1 MRIWNHVR
9 AAWSKWRSTP
19 NESLPQSSAQPGR
32 GENHLELARESLRE
46 LLQDTR
52 VPAAVRDALAEDYA
66 QIQVMLEKL
75 EHGHIHIAAVGRVS
89 VGKSSL
95 LNALLGENRFRT
107 SPLHGET
114 RRTDL
119 ANWVEYQAG
128 GVYLIDTPGLD
139 EVDGEARE
147 KMAHAVAARTDLI
160 LFVVDGDITDVELKA
175 LRVLAEQHHPIILVL
190 NKADR
195 YTANEQ
201 ALLLDTLR
209 KRAGKW
215 IDPKNVIST
224 AAQPAAR
231 VVIEVDASGYETET
245 TRPRAVDVEQ
255 LKQRLWAVLEAEGKT
270 LAALNATL
278 FADSLS
284 EQVTQRII
292 EARSQIAG
300 KVVRTYCI
308 AKGVAVA
315 FNPVPIADLFAAA
328 VMDVTMVVHLSRTYG
343 LPLSRREA
351 GTLVQVIAAQIVA
364 LVGTVWAINLV
375 SSALKATTGGL
386 STVVTAGAQGA
397 VAYYA
402 TYIVGRVAERYF
414 AQGKSWQEGGPK
426 RVVQDILDS
435 VDRES
440 ILAEARRDIRAHL
453 RRT

>member
-1 MRIWNHVR
+1 MR
-9 AAWSKWRSTP
+9 
-19 NESLPQSSAQPGR
+19 E
-32 GENHLELARESLRE
+32 
-46 LLQDTR
+46 
-52 VPAAVRDALAEDYA
+52 ALAEDYA
-66 QIQVMLEKL
+66 QIQIMLEKL

-119 ANWVEYQAG
+119 ANWEEYQAG

-147 KMAHAVAARTDLI
+147 KLAHEVAARTDLI

-175 LRVLAEQHHPIILVL
+175 LRRLAEQHRPIILVL

-195 YTANEQ
+195 YTASEQ
-201 ALLLDTLR
+201 ALLLDALR
-209 KRAGKW
+209 KRTERW
-215 IDPKNVIST
+215 IDPKNIIPT

-231 VVIEVDASGYETET
+231 VVIEVDASGRETET

-278 FADSLS
+278 FADSLN

-292 EARSQIAG
+292 EARGQIAA
-300 KVVRTYCI
+300 KIVRTYCI

-328 VMDVTMVVHLSRTYG
+328 MLDVAMVVHLSRTYG
-343 LPLSRREA
+343 LPLTRSEA

-364 LVGTVWAINLV
+364 LMGTVWAINLA

-402 TYIVGRVAERYF
+402 TYIVGRVAERYLV
-414 AQGKSWQEGGPK
+414 QGKSWQDGGPK
-426 RVVQDILDS
+426 RVVQDILES

-440 ILAEARRDIRAHL
+440 ILAEARREIRAHL
-453 RRT
+453 RRG

>member
-1 MRIWNHVR
+1 M
-9 AAWSKWRSTP
+9 
-19 NESLPQSSAQPGR
+19 
-32 GENHLELARESLRE
+32 RE

-52 VPAAVRDALAEDYA
+52 VPAAVREALAEDYA
-66 QIQVMLEKL
+66 QIEVMLEKL

-114 RRTDL
+114 RRADF
-119 ANWVEYQAG
+119 ANWEEYQAG

-175 LRVLAEQHHPIILVL
+175 LRLLAEQHHPLILVL

-195 YTANEQ
+195 YTASEQ

-209 KRAGKW
+209 KRAEKW
-215 IDPKNVIST
+215 IDPKNIIAT

-231 VVIEVDASGYETET
+231 VVIEVDASGRETET

-284 EQVTQRII
+284 EQVTKRII
-292 EARSQIAG
+292 EARGQIAG

-315 FNPVPIADLFAAA
+315 FNPIPIADLFAAA
-328 VMDVTMVVHLSRTYG
+328 VLDVTMVVHLSRTYG
-343 LPLSRREA
+343 LPLSRSEA

-364 LVGTVWAINLV
+364 LIGTVWAINLV

>member
-1 MRIWNHVR
+1 MRAV
-9 AAWSKWRSTP
+9 WSKWHSTP
-19 NESLPQSSAQPGR
+19 IKSLPDNSKHAGR

-46 LLQDTR
+46 LLNDAR
-52 VPAAVRDALAEDYA
+52 VPSEVRDALAEDYA

-75 EHGHIHIAAVGRVS
+75 EHGHIHIAAFGRVS

-95 LNALLGENRFRT
+95 LNALLGENRFST

-114 RRTDL
+114 RRSDL
-119 ANWVEYQAG
+119 ANWEEYQAG

-160 LFVVDGDITDVELKA
+160 LFVVDGDITDVELNA
-175 LRVLAEQHHPIILVL
+175 LRTLAEQHHPLIVVL

-195 YTANEQ
+195 YTTSEQ

-209 KRAGKW
+209 KRTAKW
-215 IDPKNVIST
+215 IDPKNVLAT
-224 AAQPAAR
+224 AAQPAPR
-231 VVIEVDASGYETET
+231 IVIAVDAAGHETES
-245 TRPRAVDVEQ
+245 TRARTADVQQ

-278 FADSLS
+278 FADNLN

-292 EARSQIAG
+292 EARRHIAH
-300 KVVRTYCI
+300 KVVRTYCV

-315 FNPVPIADLFAAA
+315 FNPIPIADLFAAA
-328 VMDVTMVVHLSRTYG
+328 TLDVAMVVHLSRTYG
-343 LPLSRREA
+343 LPLSHREA

-364 LVGTVWAINLV
+364 LIGTVWAINLV

-414 AQGKSWQEGGPK
+414 VQGKSWQEGGPK

-435 VDRES
+435 VDRDS
-440 ILAEARRDIRAHL
+440 ILTEARRDIRAHL

>member
-1 MRIWNHVR
+1 MRAV
-9 AAWSKWRSTP
+9 WSKWRSTP
-19 NESLPQSSAQPGR
+19 NASLPDSRELAGR

-46 LLQDTR
+46 LLHDTR
-52 VPAAVRDALAEDYA
+52 VPSEVRDALAEDYA

-75 EHGHIHIAAVGRVS
+75 EHGHIHIAAIGRVS

-114 RRTDL
+114 RRSDL
-119 ANWVEYQAG
+119 ANWEEYQAG

-160 LFVVDGDITDVELKA
+160 LFVVDGDITEVELKA
-175 LRVLAEQHHPIILVL
+175 LRTLAEQHHPLIVVL

-195 YTANEQ
+195 YTSSEQ
-201 ALLLDTLR
+201 TLLLDTLR
-209 KRAGKW
+209 KRTKKW
-215 IDPKNVIST
+215 IDPKNVIAT
-224 AAQPAAR
+224 AAQPAPR
-231 VVIEVDASGYETET
+231 IVIEVDAVGHETET
-245 TRPRAVDVEQ
+245 TRARSADVQQ

-278 FADSLS
+278 FADNLS

-292 EARSQIAG
+292 EARRHIAH
-300 KVVRTYCI
+300 KVVRTYCV

-315 FNPVPIADLFAAA
+315 FNPIPIADLFAAA
-328 VMDVTMVVHLSRTYG
+328 ALDVAMVVHLSRTYG
-343 LPLSRREA
+343 LPLSHREA

-364 LVGTVWAINLV
+364 LIGTVWAINLV

-402 TYIVGRVAERYF
+402 TYIVGRAAERYF

-435 VDRES
+435 VDRDS

-453 RRT
+453 RRS